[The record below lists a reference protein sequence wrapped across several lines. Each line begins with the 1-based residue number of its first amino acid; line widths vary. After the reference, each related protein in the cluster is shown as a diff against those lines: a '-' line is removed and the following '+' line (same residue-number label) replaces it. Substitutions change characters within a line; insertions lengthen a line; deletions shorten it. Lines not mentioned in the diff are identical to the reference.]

1 MRYLLALI
9 MAVIVN
15 TNLAG
20 FTVTY
25 NGVQFGG
32 ADSSFKSHPPMYG
45 FSGRNRYDESGR
57 AVIGVDY
64 RLEVRCMF
72 FETSETAMATNMTA
86 IRRLL
91 QVPGAALTIAGLGTG
106 FGTLNV
112 GTVGRDIMNGPRP
125 LGIQCN
131 AIGGQLCW
139 ELIWAVEFT
148 LSECTGS
155 PDALAWTSFTFS
167 TTWRNDFEGL
177 TQRIITGH
185 LTIAGRRNPASPKTA
200 LHVAEETRGSMIVDV
215 PPNFQRVENLWR
227 ESEDKLRL
235 DFSII
240 DEMIEGDI
248 LPVGITEGDGA
259 CGFSSGD
266 GKGGFADG
274 LVTLSMSLKTAPNQ
288 PRNLAGQVFLAA
300 ALAKQGEMAAALPEG
315 ATIIP
320 IKINIVAGK
329 FRRARQTDCQIAW
342 HITSCLNAMLEGV
355 GIWTPVSP
363 NDYTLWKASMSSLW
377 GNRGFSGIGSVASEA
392 VIIDLC
398 DNVTTKTIG
407 VVGSSPNSP
416 AAASPPSLTCPEIS
430 DNGGWLQFELET
442 RILRKDEQTQH
453 RRASSYVPTI
463 GTIVGADPLLETT
476 VALGGASYS
485 QSGSDQHV
493 TEYHGYPETYIGLKF
508 KGLRFKNKPYT
519 PEIASIGGMS
529 VRPVKQDP
537 GTPKWAFDVFGCP
550 AWYVSGW
557 RIYSVPGYVSE
568 SEVIGSKVSCS
579 SPTVPTE
586 L

>member
-1 MRYLLALI
+1 MGYLLALI
-9 MAVIVN
+9 MATIVN

-25 NGVQFGG
+25 NTVQFGG
-32 ADSSFKSHPPMYG
+32 ADSTYKSEPPMYG

-57 AVIGVDY
+57 AVIGVEY
-64 RLEVRCMF
+64 RLEVRCLF
-72 FETSETAMATNMTA
+72 FETSEVLMAANMRS
-86 IRRLL
+86 IRQLL
-91 QVPGAALTIAGLGTG
+91 AAPGALLKIEGLGTG
-106 FGTLNV
+106 FGSIAAG
-112 GTVGRDIMNGPRP
+112 GTDFDIGNGPRP
-125 LGIQCN
+125 MGVQCVP
-131 AIGGQLCW
+131 IGQLCW
-139 ELIWAVEFT
+139 ELSWAVEFFV
-148 LSECTGS
+148 SECASGGG
-155 PDALAWTSFTFS
+155 DALAWMAFNFN

-185 LTIAGRRNPASPKTA
+185 LIIPQFRNSAAPKTV
-200 LHVAEETRGSMIVDV
+200 LHVAEETRGSIIIDV
-215 PPNFQRVENLWR
+215 PPNFARLENLWR
-227 ESEDKLRL
+227 ESDDKQRL

-240 DEMIEGDI
+240 DEQIGGDF
-248 LPVGITEGDGA
+248 LPAGITEGDGA
-259 CGFSSGD
+259 CGFSAGD

-288 PRNLAGQVFLAA
+288 PRNLAGQIFLAA
-300 ALAKQGEMAAALPEG
+300 ALSKQGEMSAALSAG

-320 IKINIVAGK
+320 LKINIVAGK
-329 FRRARQTDCQIAW
+329 FRRARQTDCMMAW
-342 HITSCLNAMLEGV
+342 HITSCLNSMLSGV

-363 NDYTLWKASMSSLW
+363 NDYTLWKASMTSLW

-430 DNGGWLQFELET
+430 EDGGWLQFDLEV
-442 RILRKDEQTQH
+442 RVLRKDEQTQH
-453 RRASSYVPTI
+453 RRAASYVPT
-463 GTIVGADPLLETT
+463 VGAISGSDPLLGTT
-476 VALGGASYS
+476 VALGGPTYS
-485 QSGSDQHV
+485 QSASEQHV
-493 TEYHGYPETYIGLKF
+493 TEYHGFPETYIGLKF

-519 PEIASIGGMS
+519 PEIVSIAGMAT
-529 VRPVKQDP
+529 RPVKQDP

-550 AWYVSGW
+550 VWFVSGW

-568 SEVIGSKVSCS
+568 SEVMGSKTSCS